1 MRLTAL
7 YRYPVKSAQGE
18 LLEASPV
25 EPLGLAGDRRWLLVE
40 EASGRF
46 LTQRTL
52 PVIGQLSALYN
63 AAGGLDLCAPGL
75 PALHVALPDADSDLR
90 GVIIWKDTLR
100 VPDAG
105 DAAAEWVSALIGKP
119 ARLVYVPEHRAR
131 PLGAGDGEPDDRVA
145 FADGFPLLLINQ
157 ASVDD
162 LSSRVG
168 REMAMLRFRPN
179 LVIDGAG
186 AYAEDGWKRL
196 RIGNVDFRLAS
207 PCARCIMTTI
217 NPNTHER
224 DSDREPLNTLK
235 GYRLRDGGI
244 MLGQNLIPD
253 GRGVV
258 EVGME
263 VTVLE

>member
-18 LLEASPV
+18 TLAASPV
-25 EPLGLAGDRRWLLVE
+25 EVLGLAGDRRWLLVD
-40 EASGRF
+40 EATGRF

-52 PVIGQLSALYN
+52 PVIGQVSALYN
-63 AAGGLDLCAPGL
+63 AAGGLDLGAPGL
-75 PALHVALPDADSDLR
+75 PALQVPLPDADTDLR
-90 GVIIWKDTLR
+90 GIIIWKDTLR

-105 DAAAEWVSALIGKP
+105 DAAAEWASALIGKP
-119 ARLVYVPEHRAR
+119 TRLVYVPEHRAR
-131 PLGAGDGEPDDRVA
+131 PLGAGDGQPDDRVA

-162 LSSRVG
+162 LSSRIG

-179 LVIDGAG
+179 LVIDGG
-186 AYAEDGWKRL
+186 EAYAEDGWKRI
-196 RIGNVDFRLAS
+196 RIGDVEFRLAS
-207 PCARCIMTTI
+207 PCARCVMTTI
-217 NPNTHER
+217 DPSTHQR

-244 MLGQNLIPD
+244 MFGQNLIPD

-258 EVGME
+258 EVGMD

>member
-7 YRYPVKSAQGE
+7 YRFPVKSGLGE
-18 LLEASPV
+18 SLSASRV
-25 EPLGLAGDRRWLLVE
+25 GALGLLGDRRWMLVE

-52 PVIGQLSALYN
+52 PVLGQLSALYN
-63 AAGGLDLCAPGL
+63 TGGGLELNAPGL
-75 PALHVALPDADSDLR
+75 QSLTVPVPSEDADLR
-90 GVIIWKDTLR
+90 GIVIWKDTLR

-105 DAAAEWVSALIGKP
+105 EAAARWASELIGKP
-119 ARLVYVPEHRAR
+119 VRLVYVPEHRAR
-131 PLGAGDGEPDDRVA
+131 PLGAGDGQPEDRVA

-168 REMAMLRFRPN
+168 RPMAMLRFRPN
-179 LVIDGAG
+179 LVIDGAE
-186 AYAEDGWKRL
+186 ALAEDGWTRL
-196 RIGNVDFRLAS
+196 RIGTVDFRVAS
-207 PCARCIMTTI
+207 PCARCILTTI
-217 NPNTHER
+217 DPATHQR

-235 GYRLRDGGI
+235 GYRMREGGI
-244 MLGQNLIPD
+244 MFGQNLIAE
-253 GRGVV
+253 GEGML

-263 VTVLE
+263 VTAS

>member
-7 YRYPVKSAQGE
+7 YRFPVKSGLGE
-18 LLEASPV
+18 SLPTSPV
-25 EPLGLAGDRRWLLVE
+25 GALGLLGDRRWMLVE

-52 PVIGQLSALYN
+52 PVLGHLSALYN
-63 AAGGLDLCAPGL
+63 ADGGLELSAPGL
-75 PALHVALPDADSDLR
+75 QSLSVPVPPADAGLR
-90 GVIIWKDTLR
+90 GIVIWKDTLR

-105 DAAAEWVSALIGKP
+105 DAAAQWASELIGKP
-119 ARLVYVPEHRAR
+119 TRLVYVPEHRAR
-131 PLGAGDGEPDDRVA
+131 PLGAGDGLPEDRVA

-168 REMAMLRFRPN
+168 RPMAMLRFRPN
-179 LVIDGAG
+179 LVIDGAE
-186 AYAEDGWKRL
+186 ALAEDGWTRL
-196 RIGNVDFRLAS
+196 RIGTVDFRVAS
-207 PCARCIMTTI
+207 PCARCILTTI
-217 NPNTHER
+217 DPTTQQR

-235 GYRLRDGGI
+235 GYRMREGGI
-244 MLGQNLIPD
+244 MFGQNLIAE
-253 GRGVV
+253 GEGVL

-263 VTVLE
+263 VTAS